1 VSHLC
6 ALPLLLQDSEDDDS
20 EDERI
25 DQDFVAK
32 MIKRNGL
39 SAGDAQGPKSSKV
52 QELPSE
58 DDEEDS
64 EDDDEDDDEVSD
76 VVCCLCGA
84 LQCVVVSVFLVLGTW
99 ERAAGDND
107 SGGYDVTIFT
117 NRFFRV
123 TTTLCA
129 VPCEPKLAA
138 WFLICSLFLR
148 MTTRRRRHPP

>member
-64 EDDDEDDDEVSD
+64 EDDDEDDDEVSGD
-76 VVCCLCGA
+76 VRYGWSFA
-84 LQCVVVSVFLVLGTW
+84 ILQCVVVSVFLVLGT
-99 ERAAGDND
+99 
-107 SGGYDVTIFT
+107 
-117 NRFFRV
+117 
-123 TTTLCA
+123 
-129 VPCEPKLAA
+129 
-138 WFLICSLFLR
+138 
-148 MTTRRRRHPP
+148 

>member
-1 VSHLC
+1 VHTGACCLTEACPDFCACTFLYLVSHLC

-58 DDEEDS
+58 DEEEDS

-76 VVCCLCGA
+76 VVCCVRSFVVRGCG
-84 LQCVVVSVFLVLGTW
+84 CVPRAWEPNSVLRVV
-99 ERAAGDND
+99 AD
-107 SGGYDVTIFT
+107 SGGYDVTTFSVQIFIV
-117 NRFFRV
+117 NYHAV
-123 TTTLCA
+123 CCA
-129 VPCEPKLAA
+129 G
-138 WFLICSLFLR
+138 
-148 MTTRRRRHPP
+148 